1 MRFSEYIF
9 LFVFF
14 ALVGWLLEAMFRSFR
29 ARTFVNPGFL
39 SGSYLPIYGTG
50 ALVLTLCATHLEDSS
65 LVVKGLI
72 YLFVTTGL
80 EFITGFIFEG
90 YLNMSLWDYSGQ
102 RFKIKNYV
110 CLRFS
115 VYWLI
120 LAFAF
125 DYLILPLYFSCFG
138 RLNPIALNISAAVM
152 LVVMSSD
159 FIVRCIVVTEG
170 RKGESKSVPSNDES
184 EFMDILRPL
193 IENPLVQRLAYYTHH
208 GNKTRFDHSMEVAW
222 HSFLLSKRFSLDCDA
237 TVRGALLHDLFFY
250 DWLREGPRLHGF
262 RHPWISLKNARE
274 VTTLSKTEEDI
285 IRKHMWPL
293 TVIPPR
299 YMESWIVCL
308 VDTFCSLKDYG
319 TYTSKKLKVWNQG

>member
-1 MRFSEYIF
+1 MRPAEYIVIF
-9 LFVFF
+9 AFF
-14 ALVGWLLEAMFRSFR
+14 ALIGWVLEVVFRSFR

-39 SGSYLPIYGTG
+39 SGPYLPIYGTG
-50 ALVLTLCATHLEDSS
+50 VLVLTLCATHLEDSS

-90 YLNMSLWDYSGQ
+90 YLNMSLWDYSDQ
-102 RFKIKNYV
+102 RFKMKNYV
-110 CLRFS
+110 CLQFS
-115 VYWLI
+115 AYWLI

-125 DYLILPLYFSCFG
+125 EYLILPLYLLFFG
-138 RLNPIALNISAAVM
+138 VLNPAVVSVFAIVLPAIMSADCTVRLAGIIA
-152 LVVMSSD
+152 
-159 FIVRCIVVTEG
+159 G
-170 RKGESKSVPSNDES
+170 KRKKRYLLSNNYES

-222 HSFLLSKRFSLDCDA
+222 HSFLLSKRFSLDCNA